1 MWGYIATLDAAST
14 SITQYAWVDT
24 SLMSLRTLSEAI
36 AETLAKLVV
45 GRVREESVGR
55 VRQGKND

>member
-1 MWGYIATLDAAST
+1 MWGYIATLNSAST